1 MSLFSR
7 LVNLF
12 RTDRMDR
19 DIDDEL
25 RFHLEA
31 RINDLMSLGMPRG
44 EAEREARH
52 RLGQPL
58 ALRERSRDVR
68 FLPRIDALRSD
79 IRFGVRMLAKHPVV
93 TAAALV
99 SLALAM
105 GSSLAAFSL
114 IDALI
119 LRPLPVRTP
128 SELVYLTYQQP
139 DATTSSETADER
151 DSFSYPAF
159 LHLRQQARGKASLF
173 AVSYSGPAGRAVID
187 PSAGQE
193 PLRVQWISGDAFG
206 ILGIRPALGRLLTAS
221 DDAKRGEGAVA
232 VLSHRFWMRRFGGAA
247 SVLGRTIRIED
258 AQNRT
263 FEIVGVAQ
271 EGLSSLEPGNPTD
284 VWLPITMGDP
294 NALDSKG
301 WQWFRT
307 WGRLAPGVSAAQLQP
322 PLQAAFSS
330 FRRDFAREFAG
341 QAPPDLIKR
350 YVNSPLDV
358 RSASNGPS
366 SVRKDFGRPLWI
378 LAAMVGLVLLI
389 ACTNVAN
396 LFIARAAAR
405 EREMALRVSIGAGRG
420 RLVQQLLVEAGLLA
434 AGACLL
440 GIAFARVAAPAIV
453 SRLTPATN
461 PTWLDLRFDWR
472 ALTFS
477 AAVCAAA
484 TVLCG
489 IAPALRASTVAP
501 QDALKTGGGRHTG
514 DFGLLRPLVAAQLG
528 FSFVVL
534 FLSALL
540 LTSFHRLSNVDLGFV
555 PEGLALLR
563 LQAKELNGEEKLA
576 QSRATMRQLL
586 DEVRHQPGVT
596 AASLSSWALMHG
608 NGWSA
613 LVRMPGRATDSL
625 EIYYLGVSPGFFDT
639 MRIRRLA
646 GRELRAGDSKPERQ
660 AVVVNESFA
669 RRFYGSVMPVGQR
682 FDRLEGGGKTMSQ
695 EIVGVVA
702 DAKYR
707 DLREPAPPTVYV
719 PLDQVDGATLEVRTQ
734 GQPLALASMLRGAIS
749 RVHPS
754 LEVRSVELQST
765 VVENTMIRERLLALL
780 SAFFGLVALAL
791 AGVGLYGVL
800 SYGVVRRTR
809 EIGIRVALGAR
820 RPRIVRLIVS
830 DIALAGAIG
839 LAAGLASG
847 LALARLVATLLF
859 EVTPADA
866 SSLAIA
872 VAALLGVG
880 IAAAV
885 PPALRAARVDPI
897 VALRYE

>member
-1 MSLFSR
+1 
-7 LVNLF
+7 
-12 RTDRMDR
+12 MDR

-25 RFHLEA
+25 RFHLDA
-31 RINDLMSLGMPRG
+31 RVEELVASGMPRD
-44 EAEREARH
+44 EAEREAR
-52 RLGQPL
+52 RRFGQPL
-58 ALRERSRDVR
+58 SLRERSRDVK
-68 FLPRIDALRSD
+68 FFPRLDALRTD
-79 IRFGVRMLAKHPVV
+79 VRFGLRMLFKHPVV

-119 LRPLPVRTP
+119 LRPLPVRSP

-139 DATTSSETADER
+139 DATASTETADER

-159 LHLRQQARGKASLF
+159 LDLRQQARSYASLF

-221 DDAKRGEGAVA
+221 DDRKVGEGAVA
-232 VLSHRFWMRRFGGAA
+232 VLSHRFWMRRFGGSP
-247 SVLGRTIRIED
+247 SVLGRIIRIED
-258 AQNRT
+258 AQDRT

-284 VWLPITMGDP
+284 AWVPITMGDP
-294 NALDSKG
+294 NSLDSKG
-301 WQWFRT
+301 WQWFRA
-307 WGRLAPGVSAAQLQP
+307 WGRLAPRVSAAQLQR

-341 QAPPDLIKR
+341 QAPPDLVKR
-350 YVNSPLDV
+350 YVNAPLDV
-358 RSASNGPS
+358 RPASNGPS
-366 SVRKDFGRPLWI
+366 SVRRNFGRPLWI
-378 LAAMVGLVLLI
+378 LAAMVALVLLI

-420 RLVQQLLVEAGLLA
+420 RLVQQLLVEAALLA
-434 AGACLL
+434 AGACVL

-472 ALTFS
+472 ALAFS
-477 AAVCAAA
+477 AVVCAAA
-484 TVLCG
+484 TLLCG

-501 QDALKTGGGRHTG
+501 QDALKTGGGRHTS
-514 DFGLLRPLVAAQLG
+514 DFGLLRPLIAAQLG

-540 LTSFHRLSNVDLGFV
+540 LSSFHRLSTVDLGFV
-555 PEGLALLR
+555 PDGLVLLR
-563 LQAKELNGEEKLA
+563 LRATDLA
-576 QSRATMRQLL
+576 GDGKVEQSRAAARQML
-586 DEVRHQPGVT
+586 DEVRRQPGVT

-608 NGWSA
+608 NGWSS
-613 LVRMPGRATDSL
+613 LVRMPGHATDSL
-625 EIYYLGVSPGFFDT
+625 EIYYLGVSPGFFET
-639 MRIRRLA
+639 MRINRLA
-646 GRELRAGDSKPERQ
+646 GRELMAGDSRAERQ
-660 AVVVNESFA
+660 SVVVNESFA
-669 RRFYGSVMPVGQR
+669 RRFYGSSLPLGQR
-682 FDRLEGGGKTMSQ
+682 FERLDGREKTMSQ

-719 PLDQVDGATLEVRTQ
+719 PLDQLDGATLEVRTQ
-734 GQPLALASMLRGAIS
+734 GQPLALASMLRQAIS

-780 SAFFGLVALAL
+780 SAFFALVALAL

-830 DIALAGAIG
+830 DVALAAVIG
-839 LAAGLASG
+839 LAAGLAAG
-847 LALARLVATLLF
+847 LALARVVATLLF
-859 EVTPADA
+859 EITPTDA

-872 VAALLGVG
+872 SAALLGAG

-885 PPALRAARVDPI
+885 PPALRATRVDPI